1 MASPEQIDQILD
13 LLKKYAPEKRYREF
27 NRTTM
32 GAGAVLLC
40 LSNADAPV
48 SAGQIGRFLNV
59 SSARVAVLL
68 KKMEGKGMITT
79 GHPLSD
85 ARITMVQIT
94 ECGRSAF
101 CRVEQELRGKVAHVI
116 DCVGMNRLMEYA
128 AIADE
133 IQKAMDEQPVEQG
146 EKEKES
152 AAHAQ

>member
-32 GAGAVLLC
+32 GAGAVLLY
-40 LSNADAPV
+40 LSNADASV

-85 ARITMVQIT
+85 ARITT
-94 ECGRSAF
+94 GRLPSADAVPSAGQSRSF
-101 CRVEQELRGKVAHVI
+101 AEKLR
-116 DCVGMNRLMEYA
+116 M
-128 AIADE
+128 
-133 IQKAMDEQPVEQG
+133 
-146 EKEKES
+146 
-152 AAHAQ
+152 